1 MDLDRISRFI
11 EMLTIPLRN
20 NLLPTGVRWIVVDRN
35 LFNVAGVSRIWA
47 LINTVYV
54 GERER
59 GRGFFIGQNYRE
71 LATYRSIRR
80 GGTERSFNGSLENA

>member
-47 LINTVYV
+47 LINAVYAR
-54 GERER
+54 EREKSFLS
-59 GRGFFIGQNYRE
+59 GRIIAN
-71 LATYRSIRR
+71 
-80 GGTERSFNGSLENA
+80 